1 MCKLTRKDIMYNVP
15 RKAVVESLCCSKANN
30 GVNDSC
36 SIYRGDAIDDRDD
49 HCILFTVVTKG
60 KRQFYCYL
68 QCSANGCRFKLLKV
82 KTQ

>member
-60 KRQFYCYL
+60 KKAILLLFAV
-68 QCSANGCRFKLLKV
+68 QCKWLSL
-82 KTQ
+82 